1 MYNNILTY
9 LFFITICGLLVTDMW
24 LSTNILLQIVCIV
37 LALLVVVLVTYIA
50 YKLHK
55 GTYTTAEQQSNYQS
69 VISHNVELTNELNSI
84 KQKAKQTAVGGVE
97 VQQIVLT
104 NKRLTAQITNLKT
117 RVEQLTELLQN
128 AKNQGTTVVLPITPN
143 EQTPPKPS
151 KKIAASAL
159 ASCNISVGAIA

>member
-1 MYNNILTY
+1 MKTNIITY

-97 VQQIVLT
+97 LQQIVLT
-104 NKRLTAQITNLKT
+104 NKRLTYQIANLKLHL
-117 RVEQLTELLQN
+117 VQLSEQLQN
-128 AKNQGTTVVLPITPN
+128 AKNSKQTAVVPITPN
-143 EQTPPKPS
+143 EQKQTAS
-151 KKIAASAL
+151 NNKKAKTA
-159 ASCNISVGAIA
+159 

>member
-1 MYNNILTY
+1 MQTNIITY
-9 LFFITICGLLVTDMW
+9 LCFITICGLLVTDMW

-37 LALLVVVLVTYIA
+37 LALLVVCLTAYIA
-50 YKLHK
+50 YKHHK

-97 VQQIVLT
+97 LQQIVLT

-117 RVEQLTELLQN
+117 HLQTVSEQLQT
-128 AKNQGTTVVLPITPN
+128 AKNSKQTAVVPITPN
-143 EQTPPKPS
+143 EQKPNKNRTS
-151 KKIAASAL
+151 KTA
-159 ASCNISVGAIA
+159 

>member
-9 LFFITICGLLVTDMW
+9 ICFFVLCGLVVVDMVFY
-24 LSTNILLQIVCIV
+24 SSVVLQIVCI
-37 LALLVVVLVTYIA
+37 LLVCVVLILVVYVA
-50 YKLHK
+50 HKYHK
-55 GTYTTAEQQSNYQS
+55 GTYLSNEQAKSYQAYLS
-69 VISHNVELTNELNSI
+69 ENIALQKELNHYQT
-84 KQKAKQTAVGGVE
+84 KQAKSKINSTE
-97 VQQIVLT
+97 VQQLIT
-104 NKRLTAQITNLKT
+104 FNARLTHQITNLKT